1 VGEKLDFLKSAG
13 HPPPGNVVRFAQG
26 NVLPVEDDASRLG
39 LVVPVD
45 TVEKAGLSRPIRPD
59 DGTKDPSG
67 DVKRD
72 PPEDRHTSK
81 GKGQPFDLQK
91 GPVYSHLFLL
101 L

>member
-1 VGEKLDFLKSAG
+1 VGKKLYFLKSAG
-13 HPPPGNVVRFAQG
+13 HPPPGNVVRFVQG

-39 LVVPVD
+39 LIVPVD
-45 TVEKAGLSRPIRPD
+45 TVKKAGLSRPIRPD
-59 DGTKDPSG
+59 DRRKYSSG

-72 PPEDRHTSK
+72 LPEDRHTPK